1 MLIGGRKKAWRY
13 VLRHWQ
19 NPVKPCELVKHQKI
33 KGLLVPSFVCVFENT
48 DNEIF

>member
-1 MLIGGRKKAWRY
+1 MLIGGRKKAWRCAPA
-13 VLRHWQ
+13 LAT
-19 NPVKPCELVKHQKI
+19 PVKPCELVKHQKI